1 MNAIQIYFQDLTP
14 EKQKEIID
22 ALGDN
27 GNYDVMPIAEIPIPD
42 TPESE

>member
-1 MNAIQIYFQDLTP
+1 MDSILIYFQDLTP

-27 GNYDVMPIAEIPIPD
+27 GNYDVIPIAEILISD